1 MDNMTIGYIA
11 YIDILLATIIILAAI
26 IVYKKLHS
34 VNTEDFEKFLKDIKD
49 DIINC
54 ISETIDSYIDN
65 HDISNLKLDEL
76 EIQLLDNIY
85 DRVIIIVKDQLNQY
99 AEASD
104 DVIYSNMIKII
115 DKAITREKV
124 ISYIKILIDD
134 NDTLQDKIMDLYNIA
149 YKEEAVNMVKDDKE
163 LEALYEQTLIQD
175 IDNAANEIVEDDH
188 EVQEL
193 DPNKVVDPLK
203 TPDPEVIIPPKEEDD
218 NLFEDGIDDIL

>member
-104 DVIYSNMIKII
+104 DIIYSNMIKII